1 MKTGFRHLEV
11 TDCYID
17 KWFGRMTKSEKA
29 GWNGLGRGLEPR
41 GLEPA
46 NKEFPS
52 NFTTKK

>member
-29 GWNGLGRGLEPR
+29 GWNGLGRGLEP
-41 GLEPA
+41 A